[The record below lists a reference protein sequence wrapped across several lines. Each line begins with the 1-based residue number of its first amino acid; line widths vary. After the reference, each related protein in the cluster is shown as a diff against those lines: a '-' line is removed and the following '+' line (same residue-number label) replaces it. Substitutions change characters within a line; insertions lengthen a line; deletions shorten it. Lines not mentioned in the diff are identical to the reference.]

1 MGRFMLLEEL
11 YSELAPKHPTPPAD
25 SLGDLMPGH
34 GWAPKDVECPQV
46 LCSGLNKIMWSVL
59 L

>member
-1 MGRFMLLEEL
+1 MLLEEL
-11 YSELAPKHPTPPAD
+11 YSELAPKHPRPPAD